1 MFEPISSEP
10 SATVANVTK
19 SQLAKGSLHMGFLG
33 HRLSL
38 TNRRNMSPVLM
49 FCAYLLVQPSTAAAQ
64 QALTADSAAVVRA
77 SFLAD
82 LEVMREKF
90 IGLAEAFP
98 QDAYDWRPMDGTR
111 SAAEVLILIAGEAY
125 GFAPRA
131 LGGEAAMSPE
141 EGQALRSLTDKT
153 EIINH
158 LRNGFAHATQQIE
171 AIDSANLTGQRT
183 VYSLLSM
190 YVLRRDQNMSE
201 AVLFVAGDMHEHL
214 GQLIAYARANH
225 IVPPWSR

>member
-1 MFEPISSEP
+1 MSFLRHCLSPM
-10 SATVANVTK
+10 NRWTK
-19 SQLAKGSLHMGFLG
+19 FCVLVLG
-33 HRLSL
+33 A
-38 TNRRNMSPVLM
+38 
-49 FCAYLLVQPSTAAAQ
+49 CLLVQPSPVAAQ
-64 QALTADSAAVVRA
+64 QALTTESAAVVKA

-111 SAAEVLILIAGEAY
+111 SVAEVLMLIAAEGY

-171 AIDSANLTGQRT
+171 AIDSAALTGQRT

-190 YVLRRDQNMSE
+190 YVLRREQNMSE